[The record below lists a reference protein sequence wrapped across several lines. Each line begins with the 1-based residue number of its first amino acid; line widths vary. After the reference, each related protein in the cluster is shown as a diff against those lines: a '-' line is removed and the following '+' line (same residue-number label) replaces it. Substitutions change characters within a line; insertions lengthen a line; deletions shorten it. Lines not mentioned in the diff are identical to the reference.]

1 MRQLALE
8 FAHRPAFGRED
19 FLVSDSNREAVG
31 WVDLWPNWPAPGLI
45 IFGPESSGKTH
56 LAEVWRART
65 AAVRIDVS
73 ELAGDG
79 ALRRHA
85 DKRAMVIEGPD
96 RGVDEVALLHLY
108 NALAERRGHVLL
120 TATTP
125 PRTWPLKLPD
135 LTSRLYALPTVAI
148 RAPDDALME
157 AVLVKLFADRQL
169 RIEPELVAYLVA
181 RLDRSFTAATAAVA
195 ALDRAALATRR
206 SPTIPLAREALREA
220 GLLA

>member
-65 AAVRIDVS
+65 AAERIDVS

-79 ALRRHA
+79 A
-85 DKRAMVIEGPD
+85 D
-96 RGVDEVALLHLY
+96 RD
-108 NALAERRGHVLL
+108 
-120 TATTP
+120 
-125 PRTWPLKLPD
+125 
-135 LTSRLYALPTVAI
+135 
-148 RAPDDALME
+148 
-157 AVLVKLFADRQL
+157 
-169 RIEPELVAYLVA
+169 
-181 RLDRSFTAATAAVA
+181 
-195 ALDRAALATRR
+195 DRA
-206 SPTIPLAREALREA
+206 
-220 GLLA
+220 

>member
-8 FAHRPAFGRED
+8 FAHRPALGRED
-19 FLVSDSNREAVG
+19 FLVSDSNRDAVG

-65 AAVRIDVS
+65 DAARIDRS
-73 ELAGDG
+73 ELVGDQ

-85 DKRAMVIEGPD
+85 DKRAIVIEGLD
-96 RGVDEVALLHLY
+96 GGVDEVALLHLY

-120 TATTP
+120 TAATP
-125 PRTWPLKLPD
+125 PKRWPLKLPD
-135 LTSRLYALPTVAI
+135 LTSRLSALPTVAI

-181 RLDRSFTAATAAVA
+181 RLDRSFTAASAAVA
-195 ALDRAALATRR
+195 ALDRAALATHR
-206 SPTIPLAREALREA
+206 SPTIPFAREALREA